1 MSLGNWAWYPCPAI
15 QVILLEVT
23 DPDHSW
29 TFQPPVRPTL
39 PVLLL
44 FCFVPK
50 TSQLGRQ
57 AAVPFTSSLA
67 SRFIPP
73 PHLLLPSRSECTQR
87 VALNWFTVWL
97 TFATCMAFC
106 TRECMCNSERR
117 AESSQRA
124 CKFLVLI
131 SQLALNQRS
140 KVGLAQHLW
149 QDKHLFLRRQTPE
162 LSYYPQ
168 YVNLSKDLYT
178 HG

>member
-1 MSLGNWAWYPCPAI
+1 MSLGNSAWYPCPAI

-23 DPDHSW
+23 DPDQSW
-29 TFQPPVRPTL
+29 TFQPPVRPKL

-57 AAVPFTSSLA
+57 AAVPFISSLA

-106 TRECMCNSERR
+106 TR
-117 AESSQRA
+117 ESSQRA